1 MGEKICTYSFLKE
14 LLDRTSRFP
23 VSAATK
29 NECVCVDMSN
39 SSKDFIINSERFLK
53 MHPDRFRVIAR
64 SLDLYL
70 EIKNGE
76 TCMHAYEKA
85 CKDEQASNPSFDT
98 STSIKEKH

>member
-1 MGEKICTYSFLKE
+1 MSEKVCTYPFFKE
-14 LLDRTSRFP
+14 LLSRTST
-23 VSAATK
+23 VSVNMDSK

-39 SSKDFIINSERFLK
+39 SSKDFIINSERFLE

-76 TCMHAYEKA
+76 TCMHAFQKA
-85 CKDEQASNPSFDT
+85 CKDERV
-98 STSIKEKH
+98 

>member
-1 MGEKICTYSFLKE
+1 MGEKVCTYSFLKE
-14 LLDRTSRFP
+14 LLSRTSTVP
-23 VSAATK
+23 VKSDSK

-39 SSKDFIINSERFLK
+39 SSKEFIINSERFLE

-76 TCMHAYEKA
+76 TCLLAYEKA
-85 CKDEQASNPSFDT
+85 CIDEQSLDS
-98 STSIKEKH
+98 